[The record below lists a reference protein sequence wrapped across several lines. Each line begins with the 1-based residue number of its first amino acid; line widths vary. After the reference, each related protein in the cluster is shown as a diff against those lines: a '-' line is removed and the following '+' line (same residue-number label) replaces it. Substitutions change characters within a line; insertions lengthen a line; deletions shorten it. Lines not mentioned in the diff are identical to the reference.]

1 MAVEVECLSKFTGVL
16 VASGIEKG
24 YISHSTTTK
33 PSLH

>member
-1 MAVEVECLSKFTGVL
+1 MAVDFECLPKFTGVL